1 MPTARPSAAPSGAPA
16 ASVGA
21 VASPSGEQWTLRRGR
36 QEATVVEVG
45 GGLRTYRVDGADIV
59 AGYADDEV
67 CRSGRGQVLMPWP
80 NRIRDGAYSFAGQ
93 DYQLGLTEVALRNA
107 NHGLVRWATWQLHW
121 HNDDWSAL
129 TVRTRLH
136 PQPGWDGILDLSVN
150 YVLDEPGLTVSVH
163 ATNVGTQP
171 APFGFG
177 AHPYIAVGETPL
189 AQVELAV
196 PAAREV
202 LVDDR
207 QIPTGTAPVRAETDF
222 RAARALG
229 ATELDTAFTDLSRS
243 PATGA
248 WEVVVGGLATG
259 AVTVWGDEALPWV
272 QVFTAKGRDTGVD
285 GVRGI
290 AVEPM
295 SCPAN
300 AFNSGEGLLVL
311 EPGDAWSAQ
320 WGIEPAVL
328 S

>member
-1 MPTARPSAAPSGAPA
+1 VT
-16 ASVGA
+16 
-21 VASPSGEQWTLRRGR
+21 SPSGEQWTLRRGR

-45 GGLRTYRVDGADIV
+45 GGLRTYRVDETDIV

-67 CRSGRGQVLMPWP
+67 CRAGRGQVLMPWP
-80 NRIRDGAYSFAGQ
+80 NRIRDGKYSFAGTEL
-93 DYQLGLTEVALRNA
+93 QLGLTEAVLRNA

-136 PQPGWDGILDLSVN
+136 PQPGWNGILDLSVN
-150 YVLDEPGLTVSVH
+150 YVLDPDGLSVSAH
-163 ATNVGTQP
+163 ATNVGDVP

-177 AHPYIAVGETPL
+177 AHPYIALGDTPL
-189 AQVELAV
+189 AQVRLTI

-202 LVDDR
+202 LVDD
-207 QIPTGTAPVRAETDF
+207 QLIPTGTAPVRDELDF
-222 RAARALG
+222 RSARALG
-229 ATELDTAFTDLSRS
+229 ATALDTAFTDLTRS
-243 PATGA
+243 DASGT

-259 AVTVWGDEALPWV
+259 DVTVWGDESLDWL
-272 QVFTAKGRDTGVD
+272 QVFTAKGRDSGVD
-285 GVRGI
+285 GIRGI

-300 AFNSGEGLLVL
+300 AFNSGDGLLVL
-311 EPGDAWSAQ
+311 EPGQSWSGA
-320 WGIEPAVL
+320 WGIEPAAL

>member
-1 MPTARPSAAPSGAPA
+1 MSSDGTSDEPWASA

-21 VASPSGEQWTLRRGR
+21 VTSPSGEQWTLRRGR

-45 GGLRTYRVDGADIV
+45 GGLRTYRVDGTDVV

-67 CRSGRGQVLMPWP
+67 CRAGRGQVLMPWP
-80 NRIRDGAYSFAGQ
+80 NRIRDGKYSVGGQ
-93 DYQLGLTEVALRNA
+93 ERQLGLTEAVLRNA

-121 HNDDWSAL
+121 HDDDWSAL

-150 YVLDEPGLTVSVH
+150 YVLDEGGLTVSVH
-163 ATNVGTQP
+163 ATNVGPTP

-177 AHPYIAVGETPL
+177 AHPYIALGETPL
-189 AQVELAV
+189 AQVELAI

-207 QIPTGTAPVRAETDF
+207 LIPTGTGQVRPEVDF
-222 RAARALG
+222 RTARALG

-243 PATGA
+243 ATTGA

-259 AVTVWGDEALPWV
+259 EVTVWGDESLNWV

-300 AFNSGEGLLVL
+300 AFNSGEGLVVL
-311 EPGDAWSAQ
+311 EPGQSWSAQ

>member
-1 MPTARPSAAPSGAPA
+1 VT
-16 ASVGA
+16 
-21 VASPSGEQWTLRRGR
+21 SPSGEQWTLRRGR

-45 GGLRTYRVDGADIV
+45 GGLRTYRVDGTDVV
-59 AGYADDEV
+59 AGYADDEM
-67 CRSGRGQVLMPWP
+67 CRAGRGQVLMPWP
-80 NRIRDGAYSFAGQ
+80 NRIRDGRYSFAGSEL
-93 DYQLGLTEVALRNA
+93 QLSLTEAALRNA

-136 PQPGWDGILDLSVN
+136 PQPGWNGILDLSVN
-150 YVLDEPGLTVSVH
+150 YVLDPDGLSVSAH
-163 ATNVGTQP
+163 ATNVGDTSV
-171 APFGFG
+171 PFGFG
-177 AHPYIAVGETPL
+177 AHPYVALGETPL
-189 AQVELAV
+189 AQVELTI

-202 LVDDR
+202 LVDD
-207 QIPTGTAPVRAETDF
+207 QLIPTGTAPVRAEVDF
-222 RAARALG
+222 RTARALG
-229 ATELDTAFTDLSRS
+229 TTALDTAFTDLSRS
-243 PATGA
+243 EVSGA

-259 AVTVWGDEALPWV
+259 DVTVWGDESLDWV
-272 QVFTAKGRDTGVD
+272 QVFTAKARDSGVD

-300 AFNSGEGLLVL
+300 AFNSGEGLVVL
-311 EPGDAWSAQ
+311 EPGQSWSGQ

>member
-1 MPTARPSAAPSGAPA
+1 
-16 ASVGA
+16 VG
-21 VASPSGEQWTLRRGR
+21 VVTSPSGEQWTLRRGR

-45 GGLRTYRVDGADIV
+45 GGLRTYRVVGTDVV

-67 CRSGRGQVLMPWP
+67 CRAGRGQVLMPWP
-80 NRIRDGAYSFAGQ
+80 NRIRDGKYSFAGQ
-93 DYQLGLTEVALRNA
+93 EHQLGLTEAVLRNA

-136 PQPGWDGILDLSVN
+136 PQPGWDGILDLSAN
-150 YVLDEPGLTVSVH
+150 YVLDEHGLTVSVH
-163 ATNVGTQP
+163 ATNVGRTS

-177 AHPYIAVGETPL
+177 AHPYVALGATPL
-189 AQVELAV
+189 AEVELTL

-202 LVDDR
+202 LVDD
-207 QIPTGTAPVRAETDF
+207 QLIPTGTAPVRAEVDF
-222 RAARALG
+222 RTSRALG
-229 ATELDTAFTDLSRS
+229 ATELDTAFTDLTR
-243 PATGA
+243 TRDDGG
-248 WEVVVGGLATG
+248 WEVVVGGLANG
-259 AVTVWGDEALPWV
+259 DVTVWGDATLDWV

-300 AFNSGEGLLVL
+300 AFNSGDGLIVL
-311 EPGDAWSAQ
+311 EPGQSWSAQ
-320 WGIEPAVL
+320 WGIEPGVL

>member
-1 MPTARPSAAPSGAPA
+1 MGVVT
-16 ASVGA
+16 
-21 VASPSGEQWTLRRGR
+21 SPSGEQWTLRRGR

-45 GGLRTYRVDGADIV
+45 GGLRTYRVDEADIV

-67 CRSGRGQVLMPWP
+67 CRAGRGQVLMPWP
-80 NRIRDGAYSFAGQ
+80 NRIRDGKYSFAGS
-93 DYQLGLTEVALRNA
+93 DLQLGLTEAALRNA

-121 HNDDWSAL
+121 HSDDWSAL

-136 PQPGWDGILDLSVN
+136 PQPGWNGILDLSVN
-150 YVLDEPGLTVSVH
+150 YVLDPDGLSVSAH
-163 ATNVGTQP
+163 ATNVGDTA

-177 AHPYIAVGETPL
+177 AHPYIALGETPL
-189 AQVELAV
+189 AQVQLTI

-202 LVDDR
+202 LVDD
-207 QIPTGTAPVRAETDF
+207 QLIPTGTAPVRAEVDF
-222 RAARALG
+222 RTARVLG
-229 ATELDTAFTDLSRS
+229 ATALDTAFTDLSRS
-243 PATGA
+243 EATGA

-259 AVTVWGDEALPWV
+259 DVTVWGDESMDWV
-272 QVFTAKGRDTGVD
+272 QVFTAKGRDSGVD

-311 EPGDAWSAQ
+311 EPGQSWAGE
-320 WGIEPAVL
+320 WGIGPAAL